1 LFYISKI
8 SNLIVKD
15 EITENEEE
23 VKENHSV
30 SVIILIFKMI
40 STGVDCN

>member
-1 LFYISKI
+1 
-8 SNLIVKD
+8 VKD

-30 SVIILIFKMI
+30 SVIILISKLI
-40 STGVDCN
+40 SKGVDCN

>member
-1 LFYISKI
+1 
-8 SNLIVKD
+8 VKD

-30 SVIILIFKMI
+30 SAIILIFKMI

>member
-1 LFYISKI
+1 
-8 SNLIVKD
+8 VKD
-15 EITENEEE
+15 EITESEEE